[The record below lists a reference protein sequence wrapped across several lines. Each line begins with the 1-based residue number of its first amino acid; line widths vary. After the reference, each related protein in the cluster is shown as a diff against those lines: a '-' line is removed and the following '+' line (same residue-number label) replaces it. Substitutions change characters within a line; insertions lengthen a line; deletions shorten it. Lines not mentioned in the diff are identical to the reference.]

1 MAAMNLQPRTEAEL
15 YFYIPTTAEK
25 PFRNQFETSPGV
37 YETNIEAEG
46 RRVPVF
52 DARRLADAPRLDIDG
67 YELVAHET
75 DVDFGDEEAIR
86 SVYYDEAAELVRAAT
101 GASRVTVFDHT
112 LRRSGRDGSR
122 QPVRRAHNDYT
133 ETSGPQ
139 RVRDLMG
146 TEAGALLERRFAIVN
161 VWRPI
166 EGPAAHAPL
175 AICDARSMG
184 PGDFVPADLVYSDRR
199 GETYQVRYSEGQRWF
214 YAPDMAP
221 GEAMLIKCFDSATD
235 GRARFTAHTAFD
247 DPLTPAGAPPRQSIE
262 IRTLAFFD

>member
-1 MAAMNLQPRTEAEL
+1 MDLQPRTEAEL
-15 YFYIPTTAEK
+15 YFYIPTGGEK
-25 PFRNQFETSPGV
+25 PFRNRFETAPGV
-37 YETNIEAEG
+37 YETNIVAEAKH
-46 RRVPVF
+46 VPIF
-52 DARRLADAPRLDIDG
+52 DARTLADAPRLDIDG

-75 DVDFGDEEAIR
+75 DVDFSDEKAIR
-86 SVYYDEAAELVRAAT
+86 SVYYDQAAELVRAAT
-101 GASRVTVFDHT
+101 GAARVTVFDHT
-112 LRRSGRDGSR
+112 LRRSGSGTAR
-122 QPVRRAHNDYT
+122 QPVWLAHNDYT

-146 TEAGALLERRFAIVN
+146 AEAEALLEKRFAIIN

-166 EGPAAHAPL
+166 EAPASHAPL

-184 PGDFVPADLVYSDRR
+184 FGDFVPSDLVYRDRR
-199 GETYQVRYSEGQRWF
+199 GETYQVRHSEGQRWF

-221 GEAMLIKCFDSATD
+221 DEAMLIKCFDSARD
-235 GRARFTAHTAFD
+235 GRARFTAHSAFD